1 MPNSGKTFIDYVY
14 SILCDLKLMKKKK
27 RIIILLDFRENNK
40 YTVYYLEKT
49 VYQDEQSA
57 SCISSK
63 CINVNL

>member
-27 RIIILLDFRENNK
+27 RILDFGENNK

>member
-1 MPNSGKTFIDYVY
+1 MRFKIDEE
-14 SILCDLKLMKKKK
+14 KK
-27 RIIILLDFRENNK
+27 RILDFRENNK
-40 YTVYYLEKT
+40 YTVYFLEKT

>member
-1 MPNSGKTFIDYVY
+1 MRFKIDEE
-14 SILCDLKLMKKKK
+14 KQK
-27 RIIILLDFRENNK
+27 RILDVRENNK

-63 CINVNL
+63 CINANLYKQ